1 MDRHPCAAWAP
12 VPVSPGVDA
21 VDMHWEAL
29 FRSVAARQ
37 DGVIGVDQLVD
48 IGCGHRQWYCAQR
61 SGRWVA
67 ETRRVLRL
75 DGTEH
80 RPGQR
85 VHAALLDAG
94 GGAVLHG
101 ASALAW
107 LGQRG
112 FDLSSIHVTR
122 RRGTRT
128 VGAELAIVHR
138 LRDLRPQD
146 LCVVRGVPTV
156 TALRAIWSEASR
168 FSNERWYERGL
179 VRIGRLLDDANRDG
193 LLTWAGLRASVEALE
208 RSGRSG
214 TRLLRELSADRPPGA
229 SPTESRN
236 EDRFE
241 SILEDSG
248 AEPMLRQRV
257 VGDDAPIG
265 RADFRDPDLPVVAEV
280 NGISFHALPSDQSND
295 ESRYAEMVDAG
306 FSVGV
311 IWEPDVWSR
320 PAVVAAVVAETR
332 RRARQLDPGVVH
344 TAGCPWPH
352 DPDRIVVDVIEPS
365 TRG

>member
-1 MDRHPCAAWAP
+1 MA
-12 VPVSPGVDA
+12 S
-21 VDMHWEAL
+21 
-29 FRSVAARQ
+29 RQ
-37 DGVIGVDQLVD
+37 DGVIGVDQLAD

-61 SGRWVA
+61 SGRWIA

-101 ASALAW
+101 PSALAW
-107 LGQRG
+107 LGLRG
-112 FDLSSIHVTR
+112 FDLSKIHITR

-128 VGAELAIVHR
+128 VGAELAVVHR

-168 FSNERWYERGL
+168 FSNERWYERGF

-193 LLTWAGLRASVEALE
+193 LVTWAGLRASVAALQQ
-208 RSGRSG
+208 SGRSG
-214 TRLLRELSADRPPGA
+214 TRLMRALSAERPPG
-229 SPTESRN
+229 SIPTESRN

-241 SILEDSG
+241 SILEASG
-248 AEPMLRQRV
+248 VEPMLRQCV
-257 VGDDAPIG
+257 VGGDAPIG
-265 RADFRDPDLPVVAEV
+265 RADFRDPDLPVVAEI
-280 NGISFHALPSDQSND
+280 NSISFHSLPSDQRND
-295 ESRYAEMVDAG
+295 EGRYATMVDAG
-306 FSVGV
+306 FAVGV
-311 IWEPDVWSR
+311 IWESDVWSR
-320 PAVVAAVVAETR
+320 PAIVTAVVAEVR
-332 RRARQLDPGVVH
+332 RRSRRQDPAVVH
-344 TAGCPWPH
+344 SAGCPWPH
-352 DPDRIVVDVIEPS
+352 DPDRIVIDVIEPT